1 MRRVVAFALALVA
14 ASCGGRESAPETV
27 VVLAERDV
35 EGLDPHLAGTVH
47 VTQEVLAN
55 AYEGL
60 VSLDARMEI
69 IPAVA
74 ESWTNPDERTWEF
87 RIREGVPYHCGGT
100 VSAGDVAFSLGR
112 ALSHPKSVLRTAL
125 LGVER
130 IEAIPGGR
138 VKLVTRR
145 PDAYLLARLRDVA
158 VVPRG
163 PVEGQGAA
171 AFEGRSCGTGP
182 YRVAGRSP
190 GLYVDLERF
199 DGYWRGKPPV
209 PSARFLARSFRD
221 PDWRGLLPPRSRLCF
236 SQMPASP
243 QFAEALRFGQ
253 PQRSPGL
260 SVVYLG
266 FDLRPGSSPT
276 VRLRGSARG
285 NPFLDA
291 RVRRA
296 VSLAVDRAA
305 FRLEFAGDFG
315 FPAAQLV
322 PPGVFGFDPALPA
335 PRRELEEARRL
346 MSETP
351 YADGFEVELDVRG
364 LMARAGP
371 PLARDLAAIGIS
383 ARVNALDEGEFF
395 ARLASRR
402 SSLYVLRFSC
412 RSGDAQE
419 VFDRWV
425 RSKDRATGLGEANY
439 SYDVCPVEGL
449 DSAIDAAR
457 ATIAVSERQAAL
469 QGVMRRALA
478 ADLAVP
484 LFQYEELTFLSP
496 GLVWPWRLDSFQLV
510 ADARL
515 APGTR

>member
-1 MRRVVAFALALVA
+1 MRRVLALALALVA
-14 ASCGGRESAPETV
+14 ASCGRRESVPETV
-27 VVLAERDV
+27 AVLAERDV
-35 EGLDPHLAGTVH
+35 EGLDPHLAGQVH

-60 VSLDARMEI
+60 VSLDARMGI
-69 IPAVA
+69 APAVA
-74 ESWTNPDERTWEF
+74 ESWANPDERTWEF
-87 RIREGVPYHCGGT
+87 QVRKGVRFHCGGT
-100 VSAGDVAFSLGR
+100 VSADDVAFSLSR
-112 ALSHPKSVLRTAL
+112 ALSHPQSVLRTSL

-130 IEAIPGGR
+130 IEALPGDR
-138 VKLVTRR
+138 VRVVTRD

-158 VVPRG
+158 VVPRRY
-163 PVEGQGAA
+163 VEEKGGV
-171 AFEGRSCGTGP
+171 AFEGLSCGTGP
-182 YRVAGRSP
+182 YRVVGRSP
-190 GLYVDLERF
+190 GLYVDLQRF
-199 DGYWRGKPPV
+199 DGYWRGKAAV
-209 PSARFLARSFRD
+209 HGARFLARSLRD
-221 PDWRGLLPPRSRLCF
+221 PDWRGLLPPRSRLAF

-243 QFAEALRFGQ
+243 HFAEALRFGQ

-266 FDLRPGSSPT
+266 FDLRAGSSPA

-305 FRLEFAGDFG
+305 FRLAFAGDFG
-315 FPAAQLV
+315 FPASQLV

-335 PRRELEEARRL
+335 PRRDLEEARRL
-346 MSETP
+346 MAATP
-351 YADGFEVELDVRG
+351 FAAGFEVELDVRG
-364 LMARAGP
+364 LMERAGP
-371 PLARDLAAIGIS
+371 ALERDLEAIGIS
-383 ARVNALDEGEFF
+383 AKVNVLDERAFF
-395 ARLASRR
+395 QRLESRR

-419 VFDRWV
+419 LFDRWV
-425 RSKDRATGLGEANY
+425 RSEESATGLGGANF
-439 SYDVCPVEGL
+439 SYDACPVEGL
-449 DSAIDAAR
+449 DAAIDAAR
-457 ATIAVSERQAAL
+457 ATTAVSERQAAL
-469 QGVMRRALA
+469 QAIMRRTLA

-496 GLVWPWRLDSFQLV
+496 GLVWPPRLDAYQLV

-515 APGTR
+515 EPAAR